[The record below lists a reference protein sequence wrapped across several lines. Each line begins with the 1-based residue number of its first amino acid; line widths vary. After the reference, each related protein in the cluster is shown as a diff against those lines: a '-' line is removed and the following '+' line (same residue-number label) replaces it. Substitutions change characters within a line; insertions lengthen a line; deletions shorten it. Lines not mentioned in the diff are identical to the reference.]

1 MAFAIDGFSA
11 TFKATRGGI
20 VDNLKAAAVYA
31 DATME
36 TKTKGLEAAGVTII
50 TQNMTQRDIGDI
62 GVIIFTSLRRFER
75 RGFFT
80 QQWLDL
86 RTTRHAVRFVRQST
100 VIRASPAHPTRSTR
114 ATGRPSPEA
123 SLEYS
128 V

>member
-75 RGFFT
+75 RGLLYAAVAGPPNDT
-80 QQWLDL
+80 PRCALCSPIDSHPCVA
-86 RTTRHAVRFVRQST
+86 RTSDTFDPGDGST
-100 VIRASPAHPTRSTR
+100 IS
-114 ATGRPSPEA
+114 
-123 SLEYS
+123 
-128 V
+128 